1 VGNPAPAFALSDV
14 EGHKVRLADYD
25 GKAMIIEFWAT
36 WCGPCRDSI
45 PEMNELNKKFLGK
58 NAIVLGISV
67 DEGSS
72 AAQKVSSF
80 ASEYGVEYRVL
91 LDDSNTSAA
100 YGVMNIPVLFILDRK
115 HTVVKKYIG
124 FSPGMSEDLSRE
136 IEALL

>member
-1 VGNPAPAFALSDV
+1 V
-14 EGHKVRLADYD
+14 K
-25 GKAMIIEFWAT
+25 
-36 WCGPCRDSI
+36 
-45 PEMNELNKKFLGK
+45 
-58 NAIVLGISV
+58 
-67 DEGSS
+67 
-72 AAQKVSSF
+72 
-80 ASEYGVEYRVL
+80 YRVL